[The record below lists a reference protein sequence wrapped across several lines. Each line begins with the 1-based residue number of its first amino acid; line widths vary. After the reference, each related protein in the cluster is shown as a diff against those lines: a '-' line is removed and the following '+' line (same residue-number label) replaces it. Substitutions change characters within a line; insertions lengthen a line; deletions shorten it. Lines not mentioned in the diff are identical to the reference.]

1 MTSSTLPA
9 PTVFQPQRATLSML
23 ASLCVAFGVFLSGF
37 VINEPAPYE
46 LFLVALIGVWAL
58 FGLRLSRHIAPLIA
72 LYVVFNIGGMFS
84 ILTMEDVKGTP
95 MYMAVSLFLA
105 FTAMFF
111 AAIIEAD
118 QRRLLL
124 IFRAYVAAAI
134 ITALL
139 GILGYF
145 GAIPGGEVFTRYDRA
160 MGAFQDP
167 NVFGPYLVL
176 PTLYL
181 MHGLLTGTLKAA
193 PLRVIGLMV
202 LVLGVFLS
210 FSRAAWG
217 LLAISMVLLVLTMLI
232 KERTGV
238 FRLKIL
244 VMSLLGFLLLVAAI
258 IVALQFE
265 QVADLFSDRAK
276 LVQAYDGARHGRFE
290 RHGIGFLMAME
301 HPLGIGPLEFGLMW
315 GEDTH
320 NIWLKALMDYG
331 WLGFVSYVALM
342 IWTFTLG
349 LRFLLRERP
358 WQPYLMLALIVLFGH
373 TLIGNVIDTDHW
385 RHFYLLMG
393 VVWGCIALEMR
404 WQAAQRHCNGPAPVH
419 NGQGSP
425 GRTLPQARAT
435 ASAAGR

>member
-1 MTSSTLPA
+1 MTSATLPA
-9 PTVFQPQRATLSML
+9 PATFQPQRAAMSML

-37 VINEPAPYE
+37 VIREPAPYE
-46 LFLVALIGVWAL
+46 LFLACLIGIWAL
-58 FGLRLSRHIAPLIA
+58 FGLKLSRHIAPLIV
-72 LYVVFNIGGMFS
+72 LYIVFNIGGMFS
-84 ILTMEDVKGTP
+84 ILTMEEVKDTP

-105 FTAMFF
+105 LSAIFF

-118 QRRLLL
+118 HRRLRL

-145 GAIPGGEVFTRYDRA
+145 GAIPGGEVFTRYSRA

-181 MHGLLTGTLKAA
+181 MHGLLTGSLRAA
-193 PLRVIGLMV
+193 PLRVIGLLV
-202 LVLGVFLS
+202 LALGVFLS

-232 KERTGV
+232 KERTGA

-244 VMSLLGFLLLVAAI
+244 VMSLLGFVLLVGAI
-258 IVALQFE
+258 IVALQFD
-265 QVADLFSDRAK
+265 QIADLFTDRAK
-276 LVQAYDGARHGRFE
+276 LVQAYDGARLGRFE
-290 RHGIGFLMAME
+290 RHAIGFGMAME

-331 WLGFVSYVALM
+331 WLGFISYLM
-342 IWTFTLG
+342 LMCWTFVLG
-349 LRFLLRERP
+349 FRYLLRDRP
-358 WQPYLMLALIVLFGH
+358 WQTYLMLALIVLFGH
-373 TLIGNVIDTDHW
+373 TLIGSVIDTDHW

-393 VVWGCIALEMR
+393 IVWGCIALEMR
-404 WQAAQRHCNGPAPVH
+404 WQANLCKQHWQSALPA
-419 NGQGSP
+419 
-425 GRTLPQARAT
+425 
-435 ASAAGR
+435 

>member
-1 MTSSTLPA
+1 M
-9 PTVFQPQRATLSML
+9 SML

-46 LFLVALIGVWAL
+46 LFLVVLIAIWAL
-58 FGLRLSRHIAPLIA
+58 FGLKLSRHIAPLIA

-84 ILTMEDVKGTP
+84 ILTMDEVKETP
-95 MYMAVSLFLA
+95 LYIAVSLFLA

-124 IFRAYVAAAI
+124 IFRAYVVAAI

-193 PLRVIGLMV
+193 PFRALGLMV

-217 LLAISMVLLVLTMLI
+217 LLAISMIMLVLIMLI
-232 KERTGV
+232 KERSGT

-244 VMSLLGFLLLVAAI
+244 IMSLLGFVLLIAAI
-258 IVALQFE
+258 IVALQFD
-265 QVADLFSDRAK
+265 QVAELFSDRAK
-276 LVQAYDGARHGRFE
+276 LVQEYDGARHGRFE
-290 RHGIGFLMAME
+290 RHAIGFLMAME

-342 IWTFTLG
+342 VWTFTLG
-349 LRFLLRERP
+349 FRYLLRERP

-373 TLIGNVIDTDHW
+373 TIIGNVIDTDHW

-404 WQAAQRHCNGPAPVH
+404 WQAALHQEELKQAPAPH
-419 NGQGSP
+419 PLRFRN
-425 GRTLPQARAT
+425 RAK
-435 ASAAGR
+435 AVAKA

>member
-1 MTSSTLPA
+1 MTSAALPA
-9 PTVFQPQRATLSML
+9 PAGFLPQRAAISVI
-23 ASLCVAFGVFLSGF
+23 ASLGVAFGVFLSGF

-46 LFLVALIGVWAL
+46 VYLAALIGIWAI

-72 LYVVFNIGGMFS
+72 LYIVFNIGGMIS
-84 ILTMEDVKGTP
+84 ILTMEEVNDTP

-118 QRRLLL
+118 HRRLRL
-124 IFRAYVAAAI
+124 IYRAYLAAAI

-139 GILGYF
+139 GILGYL
-145 GAIPGGEVFTRYDRA
+145 GVIPGGEVFTRYGRA

-176 PTLYL
+176 PALYL
-181 MHGLLTGTLKAA
+181 MHGLLTGTMKAA
-193 PLRVIGLMV
+193 PLRAVGLMI
-202 LVLGVFLS
+202 LVLGVFFS

-217 LLAISMVLLVLTMLI
+217 LLAICMVLLVMTMLI
-232 KERTGV
+232 KERTGA

-244 VMSLLGFLLLVAAI
+244 IMTLIGSLLLVGAI
-258 IVALQFE
+258 IVALQFD
-265 QVADLFSDRAK
+265 QIADLFSDRAK
-276 LVQAYDGARHGRFE
+276 LVQSYDGARLGRFE
-290 RHGIGFLMAME
+290 RHAIGFLMAME

-331 WLGFVSYVALM
+331 WLGFVSYVVL
-342 IWTFTLG
+342 ITWTLVLG
-349 LRFLLRERP
+349 FRFLLRERP
-358 WQPYLMLALIVLFGH
+358 WQRYLMLAYIVLLGH
-373 TLIGNVIDTDHW
+373 TIIGSVIDTDHW

-393 VVWGCIALEMR
+393 IVWGCIALEMR
-404 WQAAQRHCNGPAPVH
+404 WQSNLR
-419 NGQGSP
+419 
-425 GRTLPQARAT
+425 R
-435 ASAAGR
+435 

>member
-1 MTSSTLPA
+1 M
-9 PTVFQPQRATLSML
+9 SML

-37 VINEPAPYE
+37 VIREPAPYE
-46 LFLVALIGVWAL
+46 LFLACLIGIWAL
-58 FGLRLSRHIAPLIA
+58 FGLKLSRHIAPLIV
-72 LYVVFNIGGMFS
+72 LYIVFNIGGIFS
-84 ILTMEDVKGTP
+84 ILTMEEVKDTP
-95 MYMAVSLFLA
+95 MYMAVTLFLA
-105 FTAMFF
+105 LSAIFF

-118 QRRLLL
+118 HRRLRL

-145 GAIPGGEVFTRYDRA
+145 GAIPGGEVFTRYSRA

-181 MHGLLTGTLKAA
+181 MHGLLTGSLRAA
-193 PLRVIGLMV
+193 PLRVIGLLV
-202 LVLGVFLS
+202 LALGVFLS

-232 KERTGV
+232 KERTGA

-244 VMSLLGFLLLVAAI
+244 VMSLLGFVLLVGAI
-258 IVALQFE
+258 IVALQFD
-265 QVADLFSDRAK
+265 QIADLFTDRAK
-276 LVQAYDGARHGRFE
+276 LVQAYDGARLGRFE
-290 RHGIGFLMAME
+290 RHAIGFGMAME

-331 WLGFVSYVALM
+331 WLGFISYLM
-342 IWTFTLG
+342 LMCWTFVLG
-349 LRFLLRERP
+349 FRYLLRDRP
-358 WQPYLMLALIVLFGH
+358 WQTYLMLALIVLFGH
-373 TLIGNVIDTDHW
+373 TLIGSVIDTDHW

-393 VVWGCIALEMR
+393 IVWGCIALEMR
-404 WQAAQRHCNGPAPVH
+404 WQANLRKQHWQSALPA
-419 NGQGSP
+419 
-425 GRTLPQARAT
+425 
-435 ASAAGR
+435 

>member
-1 MTSSTLPA
+1 MTSAALPA
-9 PTVFQPQRATLSML
+9 PAAAFQPQRATLSLL

-37 VINEPAPYE
+37 VIQEPAPYE
-46 LFLVALIGVWAL
+46 LYMAVLIGVWAL
-58 FGLRLSRHIAPLIA
+58 FGLKLSRYIAPLIA
-72 LYVVFNIGGMFS
+72 LFLVFIVGGMFS
-84 ILTMEDVKGTP
+84 ILTMEDVRDTP

-105 FTAMFF
+105 LTSMFF

-118 QRRLLL
+118 HRRLLL
-124 IFRAYVAAAI
+124 IFRAYLVAAV
-134 ITALL
+134 ITSLL

-145 GAIPGGEVFTRYDRA
+145 GAIPGGEVFTRYGRA

-202 LVLGVFLS
+202 LALGVFLS

-217 LLAISMVLLVLTMLI
+217 LLAISLALLVVTMLI
-232 KERTGV
+232 KERTGA

-244 VMSLLGFLLLVAAI
+244 VMSLVGVLLLIGAVI
-258 IVALQFE
+258 IALQFD
-265 QVADLFSDRAK
+265 QVAALFTDRAK
-276 LVQAYDGARHGRFE
+276 LVQAYDGERLGRFD
-290 RHGIGFLMAME
+290 RYAIGFLMALDR
-301 HPLGIGPLEFGLMW
+301 PLGIGPLEFGLMW
-315 GEDTH
+315 GQDTH

-331 WLGFVSYVALM
+331 WLGFISYLALM
-342 IWTFTLG
+342 VWTFVLG
-349 LRFLLRERP
+349 FRYFLRERP
-358 WQPYLMLALIVLFGH
+358 WQSFFMLALIVLFGH
-373 TLIGNVIDTDHW
+373 TVIGSVIDTDHW

-404 WQAAQRHCNGPAPVH
+404 WQANLRI
-419 NGQGSP
+419 
-425 GRTLPQARAT
+425 QARRAMP
-435 ASAAGR
+435 G